1 MLDPALIW
9 FIAGIIL
16 ILLEFGAPGVVLC
29 FFGAG
34 AILTAITTWLGLT
47 DSIASQTIVFT
58 LASVGLLLG
67 LRRWVKGWF
76 VGDSNSA
83 SDDVEDEFTGR
94 EAITMSDFEKGS
106 GLVELKGARWNARSE
121 ANLKKGDTVIITRR
135 EDLTLHVIP
144 RS

>member
-9 FIAGIIL
+9 FIAGVVL

-34 AILTAITTWLGLT
+34 AILTSITTWLGLT
-47 DSIASQTIVFT
+47 DSIGSQTMVFT
-58 LASVGLLLG
+58 LASVGLLVG

-76 VGDSNSA
+76 VGDSNAA

-94 EAITMSDFEKGS
+94 QATALSNFEKGS

-121 ANLKKGDTVIITRR
+121 SDISLGDVVVITRR
-135 EDLTLHVIP
+135 QDLTLYVEP